1 MRRYRHVKRGTSYT
15 LLGRAELQS
24 STALSEGAVLAIY
37 ADRDCERLWARPV
50 GEFFDGRFVDESGEY
65 GLVYRPRHYDDWGT
79 IRFANGDLF
88 GTVRL
93 KMEDEDLA
101 RHRRENTDPYEN
113 AARRLIESY
122 YADRFPEQKPDV
134 DITSIQYLWIE
145 KQRRD
150 RRQQAMLTWAHETF
164 GGIENF
170 DPCSIEERA
179 RRFLEE
185 AIELCQAVGITREE
199 TAAVADYVFGR
210 EPGQPAQEIGGVMVT
225 LNCLAE
231 VLDESVCKAELAE
244 FDRVQSKSKAH
255 FEARHRAKMEVGI

>member
-1 MRRYRHVKRGTSYT
+1 MRRYRHVKRGSSYT

-24 STALSEGAVLAIY
+24 STALSEGTVLAIY

-50 GEFFDGRFVDESGEY
+50 SEFFDGRFVDESCEF

-79 IRFANGDLF
+79 IRFANGDMF

-93 KMEDEDLA
+93 NLDAKVLA
-101 RHRRENTDPYEN
+101 RHRRENTDPYEK

-122 YADRFPEQKPDV
+122 YADNFPAQKL
-134 DITSIQYLWIE
+134 DIDISAIQYLWIE

-150 RRQQAMLTWAHETF
+150 RRQLAMLEWAHRTF

-170 DPCSIEERA
+170 DPCAIEERA

-185 AIELCQAVGITREE
+185 AIELCQAVGVTRED
-199 TAAVADYVFGR
+199 TATVADYVFGR
-210 EPGQPAQEIGGVMVT
+210 APGQPAQEIGGVMVT
-225 LNCLAE
+225 LACLAE
-231 VLDESVCKAELAE
+231 VLGESVCAAELTE
-244 FDRVQSKSKAH
+244 WERVQSKSKAH
-255 FEARHRAKMEVGI
+255 FEARHRAKMEVGL